1 MNFQFIVIKLRRL
14 DITVENV
21 HFFNLHLR
29 FALNFIVNRTNRI
42 SLSDHFASLEETLA
56 LRRRVLTKSVFLLWC
71 FLPDSLTPSVDGSTA
86 Y

>member
-1 MNFQFIVIKLRRL
+1 MERRKFYSKIKH
-14 DITVENV
+14 ICGVAKV
-21 HFFNLHLR
+21 Q
-29 FALNFIVNRTNRI
+29 VNQI
-42 SLSDHFASLEETLA
+42 ASSFASLEETLA